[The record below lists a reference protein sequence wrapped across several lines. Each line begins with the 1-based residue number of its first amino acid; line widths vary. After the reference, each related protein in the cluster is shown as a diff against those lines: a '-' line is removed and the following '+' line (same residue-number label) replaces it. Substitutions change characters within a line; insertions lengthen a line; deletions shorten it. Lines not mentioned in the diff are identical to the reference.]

1 MAGLLVVSGAVHRV
15 WGTQQAGWGPL
26 VRELDYLATRFDRLI
41 VLAPVATSPAPPSF
55 TPYAAPN
62 VHLIPVKPA
71 GGDSFAGKI
80 ESLRAAP
87 AYLRAI
93 TTAARDADVV
103 HVRCPCNIGLV
114 ACLWALMDRQKPR
127 WAKYA
132 GNWRPGGP
140 EPLSYKLQR
149 FWLESGAFGGPVTV
163 NGRWPNQPE
172 HVHSLVNPSF
182 SQKELEQAI
191 ASVASKRLSR
201 PVRLLFAGRLEE
213 TKGVLRVVEI
223 AAELIGRGLD
233 VIVDLA
239 GDGPDCDRVVS
250 LVERKGL
257 CDAIRLHGWLSRE
270 ALADLYRACHF
281 VVLPSLSEGWPKV
294 LSEGMAHGAVPVA
307 SAVSSI
313 GQVLAETQAGI
324 ALPTL
329 DIEAYA
335 SAIERLVQN
344 PDEWRRLA
352 ERGQEAA
359 AAFTYEVYVER
370 IMRILSAAYP
380 SLRWTGS

>member
-1 MAGLLVVSGAVHRV
+1 MKLLIISHTPHAHRCGQLV
-15 WGTQQAGWGPL
+15 GWGSTIREITQLARVFESVTHVAPL
-26 VRELDYLATRFDRLI
+26 HYD
-41 VLAPVATSPAPPSF
+41 PAPPSF

-62 VHLIPVKPA
+62 VHLIPVRPA
-71 GGDSFAGKI
+71 GGDSLGGKI

-87 AYLRAI
+87 GYLHAI
-93 TTAARDADVV
+93 TTAARDADVI

-191 ASVASKRLSR
+191 ASVAGKRLCR

-223 AAELIGRGLD
+223 ATELIRRGLD

-239 GDGPDCDRVVS
+239 GDGPDRDRVLS

-344 PDEWRRLA
+344 PDEWQRLA